1 MPPAT
6 GRQNG
11 PAGGIS
17 CAYPSP
23 SLVETYLPAARR
35 SDCDSSGTVRDFHP
49 ASPVGGPAS
58 AGPPLRPGIQ
68 KSVLLFAP
76 RMTPCAFKGGCRPGI
91 SQTGRAALRPLY
103 HTLPRRTSRSRRCAN
118 AAGCQIGER
127 RAWRADDGRG
137 APLRCVRA
145 DARIAPRRAWRET
158 GAYLSPPASGRN
170 VGRAIS
176 PAAWGLRYRRVCGT
190 MRASS
195 PTDAGQGAA
204 GFCRISPAQSG
215 NAPLRLRLAAQPPS
229 GLRCPHRAACAEARL
244 CSATVKPAPSRFLR
258 RRRRSTP
265 QPLAGEAL

>member
-11 PAGGIS
+11 PADGIS

-76 RMTPCAFKGGCRPGI
+76 RMTSCAFKDGCRPGI
-91 SQTGRAALRPLY
+91 SQTGRAALRLLY

-118 AAGCQIGER
+118 VAGCQTGNGRHGGRMTVVERRPSAQGPMLASALR
-127 RAWRADDGRG
+127 RAWRKA
-137 APLRCVRA
+137 
-145 DARIAPRRAWRET
+145 
-158 GAYLSPPASGRN
+158 GAYALPLAPGRN

-195 PTDAGQGAA
+195 PTK
-204 GFCRISPAQSG
+204 
-215 NAPLRLRLAAQPPS
+215 
-229 GLRCPHRAACAEARL
+229 HRARL
-244 CSATVKPAPSRFLR
+244 CRVCGISP
-258 RRRRSTP
+258 P
-265 QPLAGEAL
+265 QAGNAQIGRASCRERV

>member
-91 SQTGRAALRPLY
+91 SQTGRAALRLLY
-103 HTLPRRTSRSRRCAN
+103 HTLPRRTSRSHRCAN
-118 AAGCQIGER
+118 AVGCQTGNGRHGGRMTVVER
-127 RAWRADDGRG
+127 RPSAQGPGGRLVLMRCHRSRPQCRAGDLARRMGVAALQGFRDD
-137 APLRCVRA
+137 
-145 DARIAPRRAWRET
+145 
-158 GAYLSPPASGRN
+158 ASIVPYG
-170 VGRAIS
+170 
-176 PAAWGLRYRRVCGT
+176 
-190 MRASS
+190 
-195 PTDAGQGAA
+195 
-204 GFCRISPAQSG
+204 CR
-215 NAPLRLRLAAQPPS
+215 
-229 GLRCPHRAACAEARL
+229 ARL
-244 CSATVKPAPSRFLR
+244 CRALQDISSAKRQCTPPSAPYGASTVRFAVPASHGAR
-258 RRRRSTP
+258 
-265 QPLAGEAL
+265 

>member
-76 RMTPCAFKGGCRPGI
+76 RMTSCAFKDGCRPGI
-91 SQTGRAALRPLY
+91 NQTGRAALRLLY
-103 HTLPRRTSRSRRCAN
+103 HTLPRRTSRSHRCAN
-118 AAGCQIGER
+118 AAGCQTGNGRHGGRMTVVEHRPSAQGLGMLLCFVILLKRVPPLCAG
-127 RAWRADDGRG
+127 AWRKAGVY
-137 APLRCVRA
+137 AL
-145 DARIAPRRAWRET
+145 
-158 GAYLSPPASGRN
+158 PPAPGRN
-170 VGRAIS
+170 VGRAFS
-176 PAAWGLRYRRVCGT
+176 PAAWGLRRCKVSGT
-190 MRASS
+190 MQASS
-195 PTDAGQGAA
+195 PTKHRARPCRALQDTCGAKRQ
-204 GFCRISPAQSG
+204 CT
-215 NAPLRLRLAAQPPS
+215 PPS
-229 GLRCPHRAACAEARL
+229 APYGASTVRFAVPASHGAR
-244 CSATVKPAPSRFLR
+244 
-258 RRRRSTP
+258 
-265 QPLAGEAL
+265 

>member
-11 PAGGIS
+11 PADGIS

-76 RMTPCAFKGGCRPGI
+76 RMTPCAFKDGCQPGI
-91 SQTGRAALRPLY
+91 SQTGRAALRLLY
-103 HTLPRRTSRSRRCAN
+103 HTLPRRTSRSHRCAN
-118 AAGCQIGER
+118 VAGCQTGNGRHGGRMTVVER
-127 RAWRADDGRG
+127 RPSSQGPGMLLCFVILLKRVPPLCAGAWRKA
-137 APLRCVRA
+137 
-145 DARIAPRRAWRET
+145 
-158 GAYLSPPASGRN
+158 GAYALPLAPGRN

-176 PAAWGLRYRRVCGT
+176 PAAWGLRHRRVSGT
-190 MRASS
+190 MQASS
-195 PTDAGQGAA
+195 PTDAGAGRCRGLQDTCGAKRQ
-204 GFCRISPAQSG
+204 CT
-215 NAPLRLRLAAQPPS
+215 PPS
-229 GLRCPHRAACAEARL
+229 
-244 CSATVKPAPSRFLR
+244 PSV
-258 RRRRSTP
+258 TP
-265 QPLAGEAL
+265 PLAGEAL